1 MFGCSHGSAPR
12 GSPQSPYSSGPINN
26 GYGMKLPVSS
36 VQLVPLAP
44 RTRIIILPM
53 LCREHS
59 PTLLQKWAQLPHVC
73 VESVWGWG
81 CTCHHLWGDSS
92 HLSHSPAAEA
102 EDFRDFNLRLQEG
115 HRNISFYQSPIPRF
129 HCVLNSL
136 LLIQERNPA
145 WSLSPCKVL
154 PMWKK
159 PRQAHR
165 LWRVPKHGE
174 IVLITMATV
183 KDESR
188 VPTSSSCPITPPGDF
203 PGIFETMI
211 LYFAIQSTSCLVLRS
226 K

>member
-81 CTCHHLWGDSS
+81 CTCHHLWCDSS

-115 HRNISFYQSPIPRF
+115 HGNISFYQSPIPRF

-136 LLIQERNPA
+136 LLIQEGNPA

-159 PRQAHR
+159 PHQAHR
-165 LWRVPKHGE
+165 LLTCSETWRNSSDNHGYSQGW
-174 IVLITMATV
+174 V
-183 KDESR
+183 KGSN
-188 VPTSSSCPITPPGDF
+188 
-203 PGIFETMI
+203 IFELSYHAPRRFPRHI
-211 LYFAIQSTSCLVLRS
+211 WDHDPLFCYSKYFLLSPS
-226 K
+226 